1 MYISYTKLW
10 KLLLDKG
17 MNKTDLIDV
26 AGINSRTLAKL
37 SKNQSVTTDTL
48 LQICGALGCDIS
60 DIVQALE
67 GEEELTIY
75 ETFKKYAKP
84 IDKDEYCT
92 TYSFSYKGRE
102 VLLRKT
108 NQSANS
114 HTFIKC
120 NDNATV
126 VWERLYPMGRP
137 DTFAAETRVIAT
149 APSLWKKDTLCIVLI
164 SGKPSGIDNLDEGW
178 FVSSRGTPKSEK
190 HIYVMSQAAFKLFE
204 PKPLV
209 N

>member
-10 KLLLDKG
+10 KFLLDKG

-48 LQICGALGCDIS
+48 LQICCALNCDIA
-60 DIVQALE
+60 DIVEACE
-67 GEEELTIY
+67 GEEKLSIY
-75 ETFKKYAKP
+75 ETFKKSAKQ

-92 TYSFSYKGRE
+92 TYSFIYNDRE

-120 NDNATV
+120 CDNATV
-126 VWERLYPMGRP
+126 VWERLYPIGRP
-137 DTFAAETRVIAT
+137 ASFATETKVIAT
-149 APSLWKKDTLCIVLI
+149 AASLWKKDTVCIVLI
-164 SGKPSGIDNLDEGW
+164 SGKPGSIDNLDEGW
-178 FVSSRGTPKSEK
+178 FVSSRGTPKGDK
-190 HIYVMSQAAFKLFE
+190 YIYVMSQAAFKLFE
-204 PKPLV
+204 PK
-209 N
+209 